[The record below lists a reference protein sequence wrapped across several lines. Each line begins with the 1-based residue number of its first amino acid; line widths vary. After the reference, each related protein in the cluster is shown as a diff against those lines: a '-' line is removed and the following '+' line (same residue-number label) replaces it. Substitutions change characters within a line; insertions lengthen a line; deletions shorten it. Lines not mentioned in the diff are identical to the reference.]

1 MKNTRKHVVV
11 FCAQNREADM
21 IDLEKLN
28 PILEGYK
35 AYFPSHWDDEKYKWE
50 AVKHFQDHWNIDAEN
65 FGDMFKQATDKTFN
79 LLASGYAYP
88 RGMITNFAKADDE
101 ATRTMF
107 RNLFD
112 EEQDLAA
119 RVDAF
124 QTASEELR
132 AKYDDGTWRNH
143 YQNTN
148 AISTYLWLRY
158 PDKYY
163 IYKYELFRAAARE
176 LSSDYMPKKNGSVET
191 LIGGFKMYDEI
202 CEAIKANSEIVALFR
217 NGITESC
224 YPDPELK
231 TATIDVGFYLAR
243 FYLSEQDAEKEENEW
258 FPKDYSPE
266 LSVENWVDLLNDS
279 EVFTESSL
287 KIVKRMK
294 DYGGAATCTQLSI
307 KYGDGAN
314 FYNTGSQSLAK
325 RIAKKTGCPVMTRD
339 TDNSRWW
346 PILYLGRDADKKDDG
361 VYIWRLRD
369 ELSEALDKVDLSE
382 IPLYVDN
389 SPVIWKI
396 SHGSISESNR
406 TLFEDRKVAV
416 VHSTTKA
423 MAGSK
428 VSQGENFMDSIKKGD
443 YFYLCYGNSIRF
455 LGQFTSDKAVLNPEM
470 EDGWYERDYRVI
482 AKSKDTSAYSG
493 AHKWWSPDF
502 NSTCIKVEKDDQALF
517 ESEILQPYFD
527 MTLSK
532 LFGDTDPDMKYWW
545 LTANPKIWS
554 FADLKV
560 GEEQS
565 YTLYNEN
572 GHKRRIFQN
581 FLDAKVGDIV
591 IGYEANPVKRVVA
604 LAKITQANDGKS
616 IYFEKTEGLT
626 SPIEYLDLK
635 ACPELEKMEFFVQPN
650 GSLFKLTKGEFDF
663 IMDIIRDDNPLKQA
677 DTSIQKY
684 TKEDFLSKV
693 YMTEERYDVLEALL
707 RNKKNLILQ
716 GAPGVGKTF
725 TAKKLAYAMMG
736 EVDDSRIEMV
746 QFHQNYSYEDFI
758 MGYRPDCSDF
768 KLNDGIFYR
777 FCQIAANHPD
787 KDYFFIIDEINRG
800 NMSKIFG
807 ELLMLIEKDY
817 RGTKATLAYSGMPFS
832 VPENLFIIGMMNTAD
847 RSLAMIDYA
856 LRRRFSFFEME
867 PGFNSEGFTNYQNS
881 FANETFNALIDQIK
895 ALNKEIAEDK
905 SLGRGFQI
913 GHSYF
918 CGREEAGCSEEWMH
932 SVVEF
937 DILPMLG
944 EYWFDEPDKLSRWE
958 KNLRG
963 VFDD

>member
-1 MKNTRKHVVV
+1 
-11 FCAQNREADM
+11 M
-21 IDLEKLN
+21 IDLDKLN

-35 AYFPSHWDDEKYKWE
+35 AYFPDYWDDEKYKWE
-50 AVKHFQDHWNIDAEN
+50 AVKHFQDYWNIDAEN
-65 FGDMFKQATDKTFN
+65 FGEMFKQATDKTFN

-101 ATRTMF
+101 ATRSMF

-112 EEQDLAA
+112 ESQDLGA

-163 IYKYELFRAAARE
+163 IYKYELLRAAAKE
-176 LSSDYMPKKNGSVET
+176 LSSDYMPKRNGSVES
-191 LIGGFKMYDEI
+191 LIGGNRMYDEI
-202 CEAIKANSEIVALFR
+202 CEAIKADPDIRSMIQDAMVP
-217 NGITESC
+217 SC

-243 FYLSEQDAEKEENEW
+243 YYLKERETEQEEGKW
-258 FPKDYSPE
+258 FPEDYSPE
-266 LSVENWVDLLNDS
+266 LSIEEWVKLLNDS
-279 EVFTESSL
+279 SVFTISGL
-287 KIVKRMK
+287 QIMKRMK
-294 DYGGAATCTQLSI
+294 DYGGQATCTQLSV
-307 KYGDGAN
+307 KYGESRN
-314 FYNTGSQSLAK
+314 FYNSGSSSLAM
-325 RIAKKTGCPVMTRD
+325 RIVKKTRCGVYSD
-339 TDNSRWW
+339 HDSGNAKWW
-346 PILYLGRDADKKDDG
+346 PVLYVGKHAGKNEEGD
-361 VYIWRLRD
+361 YIWRLRN
-369 ELSEALDKVDLSE
+369 ELSEALDKIDLSGVDL
-382 IPLYVDN
+382 YV
-389 SPVIWKI
+389 
-396 SHGSISESNR
+396 
-406 TLFEDRKVAV
+406 
-416 VHSTTKA
+416 KA
-423 MAGSK
+423 KEVEA
-428 VSQGENFMDSIKKGD
+428 
-443 YFYLCYGNSIRF
+443 
-455 LGQFTSDKAVLNPEM
+455 
-470 EDGWYERDYRVI
+470 ER
-482 AKSKDTSAYSG
+482 G
-493 AHKWWSPDF
+493 
-502 NSTCIKVEKDDQALF
+502 
-517 ESEILQPYFD
+517 
-527 MTLSK
+527 
-532 LFGDTDPDMKYWW
+532 YWW

-554 FADLKV
+554 FADIRT

-572 GHKRRIFQN
+572 GNKRRIFQN

-591 IGYEANPVKRVVA
+591 IGYEANPVKKVVA
-604 LAKITQANDGKS
+604 IARITQANDGRA
-616 IYFEKTEGLT
+616 IYFEKVEGLAA
-626 SPIEYLDLK
+626 PIEYLTLK
-635 ACPELEKMEFFVQPN
+635 GCHELEKMEFFIQPN
-650 GSLFKLTKGEFDF
+650 GSLFKLTKGEYDF
-663 IMDIIRDDNPLKQA
+663 IMDIIREENPLQKP
-677 DTSIQKY
+677 DVVKQKY
-684 TKEDFLSKV
+684 SREDFLSKV
-693 YMTEERYDVLEALL
+693 YMTGERYDVLEALL
-707 RNKKNLILQ
+707 RNKMNVILQ

-758 MGYRPDCSDF
+758 MGYRPDGTDF
-768 KLNDGIFYR
+768 KLMEGIFYR
-777 FCQIAANHPD
+777 FCQTAANYPD
-787 KDYFFIIDEINRG
+787 KEFFFIIDEINRG

-817 RGTKATLAYSGMPFS
+817 RGTKATLAYSGLPFS
-832 VPENLFIIGMMNTAD
+832 VPENLYIIGMMNTAD

-867 PGFNSEGFTNYQNS
+867 PGFNSEGFADYQS
-881 FANETFNALIDQIK
+881 AFGDETFNALIDQIK
-895 ALNKEIAEDK
+895 SLNKEIIEDK

-918 CGREEAGCSEEWMH
+918 CGREELGCTDEWMR

-944 EYWFDEPDKLSRWE
+944 EYWFDEPARLGRWE

>member
-1 MKNTRKHVVV
+1 
-11 FCAQNREADM
+11 M
-21 IDLEKLN
+21 IDLERLK

-50 AVKHFQDHWNIDAEN
+50 AIKHFQDHWNIDAEN

-88 RGMITNFAKADDE
+88 RGMITNFAKADDD
-101 ATRTMF
+101 ATRAMF
-107 RNLFD
+107 IALFD
-112 EEQDLAA
+112 ESQDLAA

-124 QTASEELR
+124 QTTSEELR

-163 IYKYELFRAAARE
+163 IYKYELLRAAAKE
-176 LSSDYMPKKNGSVET
+176 LFSDYVPKRNGSVES
-191 LIGGFKMYDEI
+191 LIGGNQMYDEI
-202 CEAIKANSEIVALFR
+202 CDAIKADPDIRGMIESALVP
-217 NGITESC
+217 SC
-224 YPDPELK
+224 YSDPEMK

-243 FYLSEQDAEKEENEW
+243 YYSEERKSEQEEW
-258 FPKDYSPE
+258 FPKEYSPE
-266 LSVENWVDLLNDS
+266 LSVDDWIELLNDRS
-279 EVFTESSL
+279 VFTTSSL
-287 KIVKRMK
+287 QIMKRMK
-294 DYGGAATCTQLSI
+294 DYGGQATCTQLSV
-307 KYGDGAN
+307 KYGESKN
-314 FYNTGSQSLAK
+314 FYNSGSSSLAK
-325 RIAKKTGCPVMTRD
+325 RVAEKTGCEVPPDRD
-339 TDNSRWW
+339 SRNARWW
-346 PILYLGRDADKKDDG
+346 PILYVGKYADKDEEG
-361 VYIWRLRD
+361 SYIWRFRD
-369 ELSEALDKVDLSE
+369 ELSEALNKVDLSG
-382 IPLYVDN
+382 IDLYVKGEEADDG
-389 SPVIWKI
+389 
-396 SHGSISESNR
+396 HG
-406 TLFEDRKVAV
+406 
-416 VHSTTKA
+416 
-423 MAGSK
+423 
-428 VSQGENFMDSIKKGD
+428 
-443 YFYLCYGNSIRF
+443 
-455 LGQFTSDKAVLNPEM
+455 
-470 EDGWYERDYRVI
+470 
-482 AKSKDTSAYSG
+482 
-493 AHKWWSPDF
+493 
-502 NSTCIKVEKDDQALF
+502 
-517 ESEILQPYFD
+517 
-527 MTLSK
+527 
-532 LFGDTDPDMKYWW
+532 YWW

-554 FADLKV
+554 FADIKI
-560 GEEQS
+560 GEKES

-572 GHKRRIFQN
+572 GNKRHVFQN

-591 IGYEANPVKRVVA
+591 IGYETNPVKEVVA
-604 LAKITQANDGKS
+604 IARITQANDGKA
-616 IYFEKTEGLT
+616 IYFEKVEDLAT
-626 SPIEYLDLK
+626 PIEYLTLK
-635 ACPELEKMEFFVQPN
+635 ECPELEKMEFFVQPN
-650 GSLFKLTKGEFDF
+650 GSLFKLTKGEYDF
-663 IMDIIRDDNPLKQA
+663 IMDIICEKNLLKQL
-677 DTSIQKY
+677 DVVVQKY

-693 YMTEERYDVLEALL
+693 YMTEERYNVLKALL
-707 RNKKNLILQ
+707 RNKMNVILQ

-758 MGYRPDCSDF
+758 MGYRPDGADF
-768 KLNDGIFYR
+768 KLTEGVFYR
-777 FCQIAANHPD
+777 FCQTAANFPD
-787 KDYFFIIDEINRG
+787 KEYFFIIDEINRG

-817 RGTKATLAYSGMPFS
+817 RGTKATLAYNRMSFS
-832 VPENLFIIGMMNTAD
+832 VPDNLYIIGMMNTAD

-867 PGFNSEGFTNYQNS
+867 PGFNSDGFTNYQRA
-881 FANETFNALIDQIK
+881 FGNETFNTLIDQIK
-895 ALNKEIAEDK
+895 ILNKEITEDK

-918 CGREEAGCSEEWMH
+918 CGREELGCTDEWMR